1 MELREHLQDLRH
13 FLSRPGTIET
23 LVAVLICTVDLILVD
38 YEIPL
43 ALV

>member
-23 LVAVLICTVDLILVD
+23 LVAVFICTVDLVLV
-38 YEIPL
+38 EFTRFRSP
-43 ALV
+43 